1 MSKEELTRALRD
13 ASDLEES
20 VMGFLTRFVEMY
32 FDWSGFP
39 QEKVR
44 TAKELIRKMNA
55 DSEKHD
61 KMIESMLSWVSERRE
76 NEF

>member
-1 MSKEELTRALRD
+1 MSKDELTRALRD

-20 VMGFLTRFVEMY
+20 VMGFLTKFVELY

-39 QEKVR
+39 PEKVK
-44 TAKELIRKMNA
+44 TAKKLIRKMNV

-61 KMIESMLSWVSERRE
+61 KMIEDMLTWVSDRRD